1 MKITKKALLAELVKG
16 QVQVTM
22 IGGLAA
28 EDWPAHLESIK
39 QQYPDAVESKD
50 RIEFG
55 AVPGQIRFTIKPKF
69 TRVRCGRFSHG
80 STRYDFT
87 WGDQCSSGGLSDLY
101 IGETGHLE
109 LKMFNGAVLRYEVL
123 TTPSTITMAA
133 AEVACAGA

>member
-1 MKITKKALLAELVKG
+1 MPERTPMKITKKALLAELVKG

-80 STRYDFT
+80 STR
-87 WGDQCSSGGLSDLY
+87 CDLY
-101 IGETGHLE
+101 IGETGQLE
-109 LKMFNGAVLRYEVL
+109 LKMFNGAVLRYEAL
-123 TTPSTITMAA
+123 TTPSNITMAA
-133 AEVACAGA
+133 AEVVCAGA